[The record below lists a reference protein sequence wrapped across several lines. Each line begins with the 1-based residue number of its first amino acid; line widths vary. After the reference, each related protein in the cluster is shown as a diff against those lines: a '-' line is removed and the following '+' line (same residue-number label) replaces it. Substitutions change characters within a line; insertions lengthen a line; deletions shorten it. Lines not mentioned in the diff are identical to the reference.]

1 VTGIL
6 FMLLPGTFLGAWNL
20 IAISDQRG
28 VAHLDPSWIQAH
40 GHAQIFGWIG
50 TFILGIGFYSLS
62 KMRGLARFAVSRA
75 WTSWALW
82 TAGVGLRWVTN
93 LWQWRWQWTLPLSAV
108 LELGAFILF
117 FVTVSGHRGEEK
129 PGGGESPSSRAWIGI
144 VIAGTLGFL
153 ASLLANLATA
163 LQAALSGIGPAIP
176 AGVDQRLLALF
187 TWAFPAVTIWGFSA
201 RWMPVFLGLKS
212 PSSRLLN
219 AALIVNTAA
228 VVCALSA
235 LWIPAAALFLL
246 TATMSSGALRIF
258 SRPERPPKVSGV
270 HPTFPAFVRVA
281 YAWFLISAGLALSA
295 AAWDKAGGLWGASRH
310 ALTVG
315 FISTMVFAIG
325 QRVLPAFCGMRILF
339 NKTVMFASLA
349 LLNLGCILRVT
360 SEIGA
365 YEGYLPA
372 LWPVLPVSAIIE
384 MAAVTLFAVNLL
396 VTFCQP
402 PPHLRQLGH
411 SSVEELTEPLAQ
423 NQKVNLNSLSRAA
436 ERIPTV
442 R

>member
-1 VTGIL
+1 MPDIEAIKDHEAALQRCVTVWIVTGIL

-28 VAHLDPSWIQAH
+28 VAHLDPAWIQAH

-82 TAGVGLRWVTN
+82 TAGVSLRWVTN
-93 LWQWRWQWTLPLSAV
+93 LWQWRWRWTLPLSAI

-129 PGGGESPSSRAWIGI
+129 PGSGESLSSRAWMGI
-144 VIAGTLGFL
+144 VIVGTLGFL
-153 ASLLANLATA
+153 ASLLANLATG
-163 LQAALSGIGPAIP
+163 LQAALSSIGPAIP

-187 TWAFPAVTIWGFSA
+187 TWAFPVVTIWGFSA
-201 RWMPVFLGLKS
+201 RWLPVFLGLKS

-219 AALIVNTAA
+219 IALVVNTVA

-235 LWIPAAALFLL
+235 WWIPATALFFLAAT
-246 TATMSSGALRIF
+246 TASGALRMF
-258 SRPERPPKVSGV
+258 VPPERAPKVLGV
-270 HPTFPAFVRVA
+270 HPTFPAFVRIAYVWLLVA
-281 YAWFLISAGLALSA
+281 AGLALSA

-315 FISTMVFAIG
+315 FIATMVFAIG

-339 NKTVMFASLA
+339 NTTLMFASLA
-349 LLNLGCILRVT
+349 FLNLGCFLRVT

-384 MAAVTLFAVNLL
+384 MAAVTLFAANLL
-396 VTFCQP
+396 LTFRQP
-402 PPHLRQLGH
+402 PPHLLQRRH
-411 SSVEELTEPLAQ
+411 SNADGL
-423 NQKVNLNSLSRAA
+423 
-436 ERIPTV
+436 
-442 R
+442 